1 MIDLRPGI
9 TAVDDLEV
17 LLTVDDVAALLGMTR
32 KGVYAMV
39 SSRRI
44 PHFKV
49 SNRVR
54 FSRSDVVAWLH
65 ENRVPSVG
73 VKK

>member
-1 MIDLRPGI
+1 MREPHADFILGPGD
-9 TAVDDLEV
+9 V
-17 LLTVDDVAALLGMTR
+17 LTVDDVAALLKLTR
-32 KGVYAMV
+32 KGVYGLVAA
-39 SSRRI
+39 RRI